1 MIHAQEYPITPQRT
15 AHAPASHE
23 SCRVF
28 HFHLRLVWLTMPT
41 FQPKP
46 TAKNLWEQ
54 VCLSPTRHTSQ
65 LCKPPP
71 PEPWRAAP
79 SHGLWVFFSK
89 LSSALGLAPQPRVC
103 ITGCL
108 PDTENTFLASLIK
121 QSGKSTALARTTSK
135 HYMCSTARKFCLFAT
150 YMLHGSSLTTRAI
163 HCLKDPL

>member
-1 MIHAQEYPITPQRT
+1 
-15 AHAPASHE
+15 
-23 SCRVF
+23 
-28 HFHLRLVWLTMPT
+28 
-41 FQPKP
+41 
-46 TAKNLWEQ
+46 
-54 VCLSPTRHTSQ
+54 
-65 LCKPPP
+65 
-71 PEPWRAAP
+71 
-79 SHGLWVFFSK
+79 
-89 LSSALGLAPQPRVC
+89 LGLAPQPRVC